1 MDSKNHWEDVYRSK
15 APVAVSWYSAHLD
28 VSLALIVEV
37 VSDQNAAIVDVGGGE
52 STLVDDLLQRGYRNL
67 TVLDVSGVA
76 LDTTKKLLLLPET
89 VTVGST
95 RLGVAPGQLREH
107 DQAQQEPECCIG
119 GHLLVPYEQYTQQ
132 SPGFG
137 LTTALQCSHS

>member
-1 MDSKNHWEDVYRSK
+1 HTGWLQ
-15 APVAVSWYSAHLD
+15 PAVS
-28 VSLALIVEV
+28 
-37 VSDQNAAIVDVGGGE
+37 
-52 STLVDDLLQRGYRNL
+52 
-67 TVLDVSGVA
+67 
-76 LDTTKKLLLLPET
+76 LLLLPET

-95 RLGVAPGQLREH
+95 RPGVAPGQLREH
-107 DQAQQEPECCIG
+107 GQAQQEPDCCIG